1 MGPIQSLAELYSFV
15 RRRLDLM
22 LLTVGIGTIVA
33 AALALQTTP
42 VYQSHTVLSAR
53 LNTVSGEFAGM
64 TGVQNA
70 PVRLLQLVEQRL
82 TTRENMLALA
92 DKYDLYPGLPTQ
104 ERVEATRASI
114 TFLSSEAVTIGFARD
129 GMLSSIIVQARADNG
144 AKAANIA
151 NELATMIIAETGAG
165 REARARETL
174 SFLRERLERT
184 QASLRE
190 VEAEQRAF
198 AALHPDAMPFNV
210 ELRRSELLQLTTAI
224 QSTEAEIVA
233 LESELAAQNRQ
244 GSTQRRLA
252 QLGDQLITRQA
263 ELDRLNARRDELEP
277 FFTRVAEIERDQAAI
292 AQREERLQDSL
303 RDISDQ
309 IASAE
314 TNLRLETGQQIA
326 AFEVL
331 EPATPAEY
339 PMSRSRKVTLMM
351 GVFGSAV
358 LAVMAAFAY
367 EVLRPALRSAGQVE
381 RETGMRPVLVLPEL
395 VSPSDRRRIRIARF
409 AGLALF
415 VLALAATLSPLIQ
428 Q

>member
-1 MGPIQSLAELYSFV
+1 MGPIQSLSELFAFL
-15 RRRLDLM
+15 RRRVDM
-22 LLTVGIGTIVA
+22 LFVAVGLGTIVA
-33 AALALQTTP
+33 AFVALQTAQ

-53 LNTVSGEFAGM
+53 LNTVSGEFASM

-70 PVRLLQLVEQRL
+70 PARLLQLVEQRL

-92 DKYDLYPGLPTQ
+92 EKYDLFPGLPTQ
-104 ERVEATRASI
+104 DRVDATRQSV
-114 TFLSSEAVTIGFARD
+114 TFLSREAVAIGFSRD
-129 GMLSSIIVQARADNG
+129 GMLSSVIVQARADDG
-144 AKAANIA
+144 QKAADIA

-174 SFLRERLERT
+174 SFLREQLAQTE
-184 QASLRE
+184 ADLRD
-190 VEAEQRAF
+190 VATEQRAF
-198 AALHPDAMPFNV
+198 AALNPDAMPFNV

-224 QSTEAEIVA
+224 QSTESEIVA

-252 QLGDQLITRQA
+252 QLRDQLTTRQA
-263 ELDRLNARRDELEP
+263 ELGSLQSRRDELEP
-277 FFTRVAEIERDQAAI
+277 FFTRVAQIERDMAAI

-331 EPATPAEY
+331 EPATPADY
-339 PMSRSRKVTLMM
+339 PISRSRKATLLM
-351 GVFGSAV
+351 GVIGSAV
-358 LAVMAAFAY
+358 LAVVAAFAY

-395 VSPSDRRRIRIARF
+395 VLPADRRRLRIARF

-428 Q
+428 P

>member
-1 MGPIQSLAELYSFV
+1 MGPVQSLSELYSFL
-15 RRRLDLM
+15 RRRLDL
-22 LLTVGIGTIVA
+22 LLVMVGLGTILAAFVA
-33 AALALQTTP
+33 LNTDP
-42 VYQSHTVLSAR
+42 VYQSHTSLSAR
-53 LNTVSGEFAGM
+53 VNTVSGEFASM

-92 DKYDLYPGLPTQ
+92 DRYELFTGLPSQ
-104 ERVEATRASI
+104 DRVEAMRESV
-114 TFLSSEAVTIGFARD
+114 TFLSHEAVTIGFASD

-151 NELATMIIAETGAG
+151 NELAAMIISETGAG

-174 SFLRERLERT
+174 SFLRERLSQT
-184 QASLRE
+184 QSQLRE

-198 AALHPDAMPFNV
+198 TALNPDAMPFNV

-224 QSTEAEIVA
+224 QSTESEIVT

-252 QLGDQLITRQA
+252 QLGDQLVTRQA
-263 ELDRLNARRDELEP
+263 ELDRLQSRRDELEP
-277 FFTRVAEIERDQAAI
+277 FFTRVAQIERDMAAI

-303 RDISDQ
+303 REIADQ

-314 TNLRLETGQQIA
+314 ANLRLETGQQIA
-326 AFEVL
+326 AFEIV
-331 EPATPAEY
+331 EPATPAAY
-339 PMSRSRKVTLMM
+339 PMSRSKKVTLLM
-351 GVFGSAV
+351 GIVGSAA
-358 LAVMAAFAY
+358 LAVLAAFAY
-367 EVLRPALRSAGQVE
+367 EILRPALRSAGQVE

-395 VSPSDRRRIRIARF
+395 VLPSDRRRMRIARF

-428 Q
+428 P

>member
-1 MGPIQSLAELYSFV
+1 MGPIQSIAELYGFV
-15 RRRLDLM
+15 RRRIDLM
-22 LLTVGIGTIVA
+22 LVIVGIGIGTIVA
-33 AALALQTTP
+33 AALALQTSP

-129 GMLSSIIVQARADNG
+129 GMLSSIVVQARADSG
-144 AKAANIA
+144 PKAANIA
-151 NELATMIIAETGAG
+151 NELSNMIIAEIGAG

-174 SFLRERLERT
+174 SFLHERLERT
-184 QASLRE
+184 EASLRQ

-198 AALHPDAMPFNV
+198 EAQHPDAMPFNV

-224 QSTEAEIVA
+224 QSTESEIVA

-252 QLGDQLITRQA
+252 QLGDQLVTRQA

-292 AQREERLQDSL
+292 AQREERLQDSF

-331 EPATPAEY
+331 EPATPAEF
-339 PMSRSRKVTLMM
+339 PMSRSRKVTMLM

-358 LAVMAAFAY
+358 LAVMVAFAY
-367 EVLRPALRSAGQVE
+367 EVLRP
-381 RETGMRPVLVLPEL
+381 GMRPVLVLPEL
-395 VSPSDRRRIRIARF
+395 VMPSDRRRIGIARF